1 MEKII
6 PLAAADVVGPLGVK
20 HLPRLWL
27 KCGLSAAGL
36 LPEVYLDN
44 YFGTNKTIIDA
55 LGLDPDATFAYLK
68 TTPSYQEFEV
78 WTKANATNLTP
89 ESIAASN
96 AAVDAQQKPGD
107 KAAAVRAQVGLA
119 DPTIGGSTIL
129 NALDDWDT
137 VHRDLVARRGTPI
150 QPIVPALSSQSAGP
164 LGLKHLPRFWLK
176 ATLEATGALYDQWKS
191 GLPSGFDT
199 WFGGAV
205 GLDVP
210 RAVAF
215 IHAELPTYMVF
226 EAWFTANAAHISPA
240 EIEAH
245 NAAMAVRVKPDHI
258 AAEERAVLGIDDP
271 SYKLSREMND
281 LVDWHTLHGLILTA
295 QRPVGYT

>member
-6 PLAAADVVGPLGVK
+6 PLAAADVVGPLGVA

-27 KCGLSAAGL
+27 KVGLSAAGL

-44 YFGTNKTIIDA
+44 YLGTNKTVIDA
-55 LGLDPDATFAYLK
+55 IGLDPDATFAYLK
-68 TTPSYQEFEV
+68 TKPSYQEFEV

-89 ESIAASN
+89 DSIAASN
-96 AAVDAQQKPGD
+96 AAVAAQEKPAD
-107 KAAAVRAQVGLA
+107 KAAAVRDQVGLA
-119 DPTIGGSTIL
+119 DASIGGSTIL

-137 VHRDLVARRGTPI
+137 VYRDVVARRGKAI

-176 ATLEATGALYDQWKS
+176 ATLEACDALYTDWKS

-199 WFGGAV
+199 WFGTAT
-205 GLDVP
+205 GLDV
-210 RAVAF
+210 AAATGY
-215 IHAELPTYMVF
+215 IHAELPPYLVF
-226 EAWFTANAAHISPA
+226 ENWFTEHATKISPA
-240 EIEAH
+240 DIVAH
-245 NAAMAVRVKPDHI
+245 NATMAIRVKPDHV

-271 SYKLSREMND
+271 DYKLSREMND
-281 LVDWHTLHGLILTA
+281 LVDWHTLHGMMLTA
-295 QRPVGYT
+295 